1 MFEFT
6 KNRPEHFIKGECFYA
21 EKNQNGKATAHWAY
35 KKNQHTLKNCQVA
48 NIVN

>member
-21 EKNQNGKATAHWAY
+21 EKYPKGKATAHWAV
-35 KKNQHTLKNCQVA
+35 KKLAYTKQLSSN
-48 NIVN
+48 